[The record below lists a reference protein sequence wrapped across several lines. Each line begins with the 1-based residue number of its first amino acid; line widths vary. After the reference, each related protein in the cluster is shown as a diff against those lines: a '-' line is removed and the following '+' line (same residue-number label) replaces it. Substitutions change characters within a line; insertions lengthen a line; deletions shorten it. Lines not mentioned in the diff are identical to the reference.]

1 MDLFNA
7 ISHPKNGQTQINSL
21 KWHELS
27 SFFISRVFSFFEFV
41 KTINKRNR
49 QNDISYAR
57 LCLHTLFISRSFF
70 NLTEKVTKESVKNDT
85 QQLTKNSS
93 KLIELCLAL
102 FTCSC
107 HFTNIFEFDRKSDKK
122 SVKNDP
128 QNWLKNSSKLNDLCT
143 ALFTCSFHFTKI
155 FEFDIKSDKKNPSK
169 FHDFFSFFLNLT

>member
-1 MDLFNA
+1 MTWVKLIFYFTS
-7 ISHPKNGQTQINSL
+7 I
-21 KWHELS
+21 
-27 SFFISRVFSFFEFV
+27 FFLWICQ
-41 KTINKRNR
+41 KKINKRNR

-70 NLTEKVTKESVKNDT
+70 NLTEKVTKESVKNDP

-128 QNWLKNSSKLNDLCT
+128 KNWLKNSSKLNDLCT

-155 FEFDIKSDKKNPSK
+155 LEFDIKSDQKKSSK
-169 FHDFFSFFLNLT
+169 FHDFFLLLT